1 MSAQPL
7 SLRALRI
14 AVRALQAG
22 APPLAVRLAERL
34 FFTPPRKAISRDL
47 EALLDTGTRFEVRA
61 ESRRI
66 VGWRWGVGGRP
77 LVALVH
83 GWGSRGGRLGAYIEP
98 LVQRGYAVV
107 TWDGPGHGFSDGRM
121 SSMPEFAR
129 AFAAVREHVGPIDA
143 IIGHS
148 LGASATVLALRDG
161 LTARALVFLAPAADP
176 AGFTVAF
183 ARSLGFSPATIDGM
197 KRRSERRLRFRWD
210 TLNIA
215 ALARQQRGRL
225 LVFHDRGD
233 DTIPWAEGAA
243 IAAAWPGAELV
254 STTGLGHR
262 DIVRDPAVLRR
273 AIEFVTTSADPGAT
287 PRVSRP

>member
-1 MSAQPL
+1 M
-7 SLRALRI
+7 RALRV
-14 AVRALQAG
+14 AVRALQAV

-47 EALLDTGTRFEVRA
+47 ETLLDTGTRFEVRTGG
-61 ESRRI
+61 RRI

-129 AFAAVREHVGPIDA
+129 ALKAVREHVGPIDA

-148 LGASATVLALRDG
+148 LGASATALALRDG
-161 LTARALVFLAPAADP
+161 LTARAFVFLAPASDP

-183 ARSLGFSPATIDGM
+183 ARSLGFSPATIEGM
-197 KRRSERRLRFRWD
+197 KRRSERRLDFHWD
-210 TLNIA
+210 GLNIPD
-215 ALARQQRGRL
+215 LVRQQRARL
-225 LVFHDRGD
+225 LVVHDRDD

-262 DIVRDPAVLRR
+262 EIVRNAAVVKR
-273 AIEFVTTSADPGAT
+273 AVEFLAGG
-287 PRVSRP
+287 